1 MPTRPLK
8 DSNDKPSRRPPGRTP
23 EDRENQLI
31 AMAYDLAE
39 KKLAEGTA
47 SAQEVTFFL
56 KLGSK
61 TEKLAQQ
68 FKEEEIKLLKIK
80 AETIASQQRSE
91 ELMVEALAA
100 FKRYSG
106 DDTGEDDGYDYQD

>member
-1 MPTRPLK
+1 MATRRVNNQ
-8 DSNDKPSRRPPGRTP
+8 NDKQSRRPPGRTP
-23 EDRENQLI
+23 EERENQLI
-31 AMAYDLAE
+31 ALAYDLAE
-39 KKLAEGTA
+39 KKLNEGTA
-47 SAQEVTFFL
+47 SSQEVTFFL

-91 ELMVEALAA
+91 ELMTQALAA
-100 FKRYSG
+100 FRAYSG
-106 DDTGEDDGYDYQD
+106 NGPLSGEDDDED

>member
-1 MPTRPLK
+1 
-8 DSNDKPSRRPPGRTP
+8 
-23 EDRENQLI
+23 
-31 AMAYDLAE
+31 MAYDLAE
-39 KKLAEGTA
+39 KKLHDGTA

-106 DDTGEDDGYDYQD
+106 DEQGEDDGYDYQD

>member
-1 MPTRPLK
+1 
-8 DSNDKPSRRPPGRTP
+8 
-23 EDRENQLI
+23 
-31 AMAYDLAE
+31 MAYDLAE
-39 KKLAEGTA
+39 KKLGDGTA

-68 FKEEEIKLLKIK
+68 FKEEEIKLLRIR

-91 ELMVEALAA
+91 ELMVDALNA

-106 DDTGEDDGYDYQD
+106 DTSGEDEDDYPG

>member
-1 MPTRPLK
+1 
-8 DSNDKPSRRPPGRTP
+8 
-23 EDRENQLI
+23 
-31 AMAYDLAE
+31 MAYDLAE
-39 KKLAEGTA
+39 KKLGDGTA

-106 DDTGEDDGYDYQD
+106 DDSGNPGEDDGYDYSD